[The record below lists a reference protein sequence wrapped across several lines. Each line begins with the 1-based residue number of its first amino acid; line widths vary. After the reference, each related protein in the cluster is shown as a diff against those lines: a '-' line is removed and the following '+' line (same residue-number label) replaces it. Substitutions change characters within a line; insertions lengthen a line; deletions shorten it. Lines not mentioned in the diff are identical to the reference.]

1 MCFYCAHSCLC
12 SVFYK
17 FFGQRLLWQRGK
29 HEITQWNSG
38 LELLSPREAGR
49 LRLVW
54 SQEHWRKMRTVS
66 MLLFLFSLSL
76 KLWQRLFDFFVC
88 ACLGVFCSLNA
99 EQALPYDSSSF
110 LAFLYI
116 CVSYFLCQCVLLS
129 LWYINSTLQWW
140 LGCHLRPITV
150 PPPPTHTHT
159 HWLCVCVC
167 VRACGAGGG
176 GLQYGRGNIYIY
188 QIYVYMYVGHYVCC
202 KEISL
207 QGN

>member
-17 FFGQRLLWQRGK
+17 FFEQRLLWQRGK

-76 KLWQRLFDFFVC
+76 KLWQRLFDFFCV
-88 ACLGVFCSLNA
+88 LVWGFFCSLNV
-99 EQALPYDSSSF
+99 EQELPYDSSSSF
-110 LAFLYI
+110 LVFLYI

-150 PPPPTHTHT
+150 PPHTDTHT
-159 HWLCVCVC
+159 LIGCACVC

-176 GLQYGRGNIYIY
+176 VTVWECQHIYIY
-188 QIYVYMYVGHYVCC
+188 QIYVYMYVCRT
-202 KEISL
+202 L
-207 QGN
+207 RML